1 MVTLAHNGDIEYI
14 AETTYGAGFPATGQ
28 LEIPSDSVIESTLEA
43 RRILKRHHT
52 VSTDAAVDTTYHS
65 KVYVL
70 TMSYVVQQ
78 LKTSG
83 QHISTTCLPYY
94 AITRS
99 AGDLGSLAINYDTNG
114 SNFGVYGVKINTISM
129 QMTQDEAIIANV
141 ELWGNGLETEDAA
154 SDFTNYSSLTPAGS
168 IGEDLEIFEGASVTR
183 SGSWTD
189 GISDFNFT
197 INNNMARIPKLGTS
211 EAVGVYPAHTD
222 LAGAVEIITAAG
234 GEVDV
239 DELLEG
245 TETDIVAQTGT
256 TSSKS
261 MKFTFSNAAY
271 ARTPVPYRIDMSAV
285 LVAADWE
292 AESVAFAAV
301 T

>member
-1 MVTLAHNGDIEYI
+1 MVTLAHNGDLEYV
-14 AETTYGAGFPATGQ
+14 AETTYGAG
-28 LEIPSDSVIESTLEA
+28 IPTTPTMQIASEAMIESTLEV
-43 RRILKRHHT
+43 RRVLKRHHT
-52 VSTDAAVDTTYHS
+52 ISTDAAVDTTYHS

-78 LKTSG
+78 LKATTT
-83 QHISTTCLPYY
+83 HTATTCIPYY
-94 AITRS
+94 AVTRS
-99 AGDLGSLAINYDTNG
+99 AGDLTSLACVYDTNG
-114 SNFGVYGVKINTISM
+114 SAYLLKGAKINTYSQ

-141 ELWGNGLETEDAA
+141 EIWGNGLEVEDVP
-154 SDFTNYSSLTPAGS
+154 SDFTNYAAAGT

-222 LAGAVEIITAAG
+222 LTGSAEIITAAG

-239 DELLEG
+239 EELLNA

-261 MKFTFSNAAY
+261 MQFTFSNAGY